1 MVSSENLLILL
12 TKMPEAGKVKSR
24 LSSEIG
30 PEKAAKVYERLLRNT
45 LEQMKATNSEKAI
58 ALEGNE
64 ALFTKAFGEWMI
76 WPQEGNDLGDRMAL
90 AFERAFQIGY
100 KRVVLIGGDCP
111 EMTTEILEWAFEKLN
126 DHDLV
131 LGPSQDG
138 GYYLI
143 GLKKTEPRLFENMQW
158 SHNKVFE
165 QTVQR
170 AAEQNLKV
178 ALLPTLRDIDHLADL
193 NAFPSF
199 AP

>member
-1 MVSSENLLILL
+1 MVNSENLLILL
-12 TKMPEAGKVKSR
+12 TKLPEAGKVKSR
-24 LSSEIG
+24 LSVEIG
-30 PEKAAKVYERLLRNT
+30 PEKAARVYEQLLRNT
-45 LEQMKATNSEKAI
+45 LEQMKGLTCEKI
-58 ALEGNE
+58 VALEGDATGFVGVYNE
-64 ALFTKAFGEWMI
+64 WTI
-76 WPQEGNDLGDRMAL
+76 WPQEGNELGERMQR
-90 AFERAFQIGY
+90 AFEKAFQYGY
-100 KRVVLIGGDCP
+100 KGAVLIGGDCP
-111 EMTTEILEWAFEKLN
+111 EISSIICDLAFEKLN
-126 DHDLV
+126 GNDLV

-143 GLKKTEPRLFENMQW
+143 GLKKPEPILFENMQW
-158 SHNKVFE
+158 SHDMVFE

>member
-1 MVSSENLLILL
+1 MVNSENLLILL

-30 PEKAAKVYERLLRNT
+30 PEKAAEVYAQLLRNT
-45 LEQMKATNSEKAI
+45 LAQMKATNSAKTI

-64 ALFTKAFGEWMI
+64 ALFTEAFGQWTI
-76 WPQEGNDLGDRMAL
+76 WPQEGNDLGKRMQL
-90 AFERAFQIGY
+90 AFERAFQIAY

-111 EMTTEILEWAFEKLN
+111 EMSAKFLESAFEKLN
-126 DHDLV
+126 DNDLV

-158 SHNKVFE
+158 SHDKVFE
-165 QTVQR
+165 LSIAR

-178 ALLPTLRDIDHLADL
+178 ALLPMLRDIDHLADL